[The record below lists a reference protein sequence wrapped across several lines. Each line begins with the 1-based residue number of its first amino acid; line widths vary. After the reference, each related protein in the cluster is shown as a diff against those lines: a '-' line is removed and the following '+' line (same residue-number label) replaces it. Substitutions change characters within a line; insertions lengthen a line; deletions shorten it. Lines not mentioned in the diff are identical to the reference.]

1 MTQDSFARLGRRAVR
16 GTAIA
21 RFAAPPRLRAQ
32 PRAVKIGVL
41 SDTGFVYADDA
52 GGGLVAAA
60 FRTMEQSTCG
70 VQF

>member
-1 MTQDSFARLGRRAVR
+1 MTQDSFARLGRRAVH

-21 RFAAPPRLRAQ
+21 RFAAPPMLRAQ
-32 PRAVKIGVL
+32 SRTVKIGVL
-41 SDTGFVYADDA
+41 SDLGFVYA